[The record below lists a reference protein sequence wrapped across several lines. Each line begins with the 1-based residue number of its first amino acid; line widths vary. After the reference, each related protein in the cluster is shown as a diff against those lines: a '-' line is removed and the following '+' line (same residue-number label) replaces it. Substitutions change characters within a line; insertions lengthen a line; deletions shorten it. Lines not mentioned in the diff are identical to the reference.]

1 MSTETILAALTAE
14 ALDENDPG
22 RHVGRAS
29 TTLIAVTVSVGM
41 SVVGVLAAGSPVAT
55 MYAVT
60 VFG

>member
-1 MSTETILAALTAE
+1 MSTETVLAAQTAE

-22 RHVGRAS
+22 RHVGRTR

-41 SVVGVLAAGSPVAT
+41 SVVGVSAAGVPVAT
-55 MYAVT
+55 MYAAT